1 MTADTNE
8 GLKQI
13 TETIDRFMG
22 GDTAARVEKPFANE
36 GLESI
41 RSKIN
46 ELLAKE
52 EQAGNEFHL
61 FNMEIAYAL
70 TDWLEALQQVNNG
83 NLEVTLDGTYNEEFV
98 DNVSKALNTTF
109 ASLRSLEEERKKQAE
124 KVLEQQAKMIEELS
138 TPIIKVWDSVLVLP
152 IIGIVDSKRAEEMME
167 KLLTKVVEEQI
178 HYTIVDL
185 TGVTVIDT
193 RTADYFLQMMKA
205 STLIGTKCIVSG
217 ISPAIA
223 QTITRMGLEFPTLTM
238 RDLRDALKFVFHEI
252 GLQISATGQ

>member
-1 MTADTNE
+1 
-8 GLKQI
+8 
-13 TETIDRFMG
+13 
-22 GDTAARVEKPFANE
+22 
-36 GLESI
+36 
-41 RSKIN
+41 
-46 ELLAKE
+46 
-52 EQAGNEFHL
+52 
-61 FNMEIAYAL
+61 
-70 TDWLEALQQVNNG
+70 
-83 NLEVTLDGTYNEEFV
+83 
-98 DNVSKALNTTF
+98 
-109 ASLRSLEEERKKQAE
+109 
-124 KVLEQQAKMIEELS
+124 
-138 TPIIKVWDSVLVLP
+138 
-152 IIGIVDSKRAEEMME
+152 ME